1 MNTAMQTYFVTQGNL
16 TDGRGTLETVEAAI
30 RGGVD
35 VVQLREKHATAR
47 ERHALGRKLRDRTQ
61 QADIPLLVNDRVDLA
76 AVIGADGVHLGDDDL
91 PVGVAREQLGAEAII
106 GRSVS
111 TPAGARAAEEAG
123 ADYLGVGAVFTT
135 GTKATRE
142 RESEI
147 GLETVR
153 AVTEAVDIP
162 VVGIGG
168 ITATNASDVVAAG
181 ADGVAVVSAIAAD
194 PDPAAATQRLR
205 AAVEQGVTAR

>member
-1 MNTAMQTYFVTQGNL
+1 M
-16 TDGRGTLETVEAAI
+16 
-30 RGGVD
+30 
-35 VVQLREKHATAR
+35 
-47 ERHALGRKLRDRTQ
+47 
-61 QADIPLLVNDRVDLA
+61 
-76 AVIGADGVHLGDDDL
+76 
-91 PVGVAREQLGAEAII
+91 
-106 GRSVS
+106 
-111 TPAGARAAEEAG
+111 
-123 ADYLGVGAVFTT
+123 FTT

-153 AVTEAVDIP
+153 AVTEAVNIP